1 MPTSETL
8 PFSWNRNNLTME
20 NLLDP
25 PSWLKSIANLPAKFE
40 GDDFQFPL
48 RGGDEST
55 RKGAVLILFSGQED
69 SPEVLITL
77 RSSQMRSHAG
87 QPSFPGGAI
96 DLTDKDA
103 ISAALRESEE
113 EVGLRSESI
122 EVIGLLPELWLPPS
136 NFHVSPVLAWWRQPH
151 EIAPQSVE
159 EVVRAENISLI
170 ELADPVNRYN
180 VRHKSGYIGPAF
192 NVAEMLIWGFT
203 AGIIDRILHHSG
215 YEREWDQEKIIELT
229 P

>member
-1 MPTSETL
+1 MSAENISAHPNWLNKIAEL
-8 PFSWNRNNLTME
+8 P
-20 NLLDP
+20 
-25 PSWLKSIANLPAKFE
+25 KKFE
-40 GDDFQFPL
+40 SDDFQFPL

-55 RKGAVLILFSGQED
+55 RKGAVLILFSGKGQV
-69 SPEVLITL
+69 PEVLITL

-96 DLTDKDA
+96 DLNDKDA
-103 ISAALRESEE
+103 ITAALRESEE
-113 EVGLRSESI
+113 EVGLRSETV
-122 EVIGLLPELWLPPS
+122 EVIGVLPELWLPPS
-136 NFHVSPVLAWWRQPH
+136 NFHISPVVAWWRDPH

-170 ELADPVNRYN
+170 DLADPANRAK

-203 AGIIDRILHHSG
+203 AGIIDRILFHSG
-215 YEREWDQEKIIELT
+215 YEREWDHEKIIELT

>member
-1 MPTSETL
+1 
-8 PFSWNRNNLTME
+8 ME
-20 NLLDP
+20 NFINP
-25 PSWLKSIANLPAKFE
+25 PSWLKNVANLPAKFE

-55 RKGAVLILFSGQED
+55 RKGAVLILFSGQD
-69 SPEVLITL
+69 HAPEVLITL

-96 DLTDKDA
+96 DLTDEDA
-103 ISAALRESEE
+103 TSAALRESEE
-113 EVGLRSESI
+113 EVGLRSESV

-136 NFHVSPVLAWWRQPH
+136 NFHITPVVAWWRQPH
-151 EIAPQSVE
+151 EIYPQSHE
-159 EVVRAENISLI
+159 EVVRAENISLL
-170 ELADPVNRYN
+170 ELADPANRAN

-203 AGIIDRILHHSG
+203 GGIIDRILHHSG

>member
-1 MPTSETL
+1 MSAENISAHPNWLNKIAEL
-8 PFSWNRNNLTME
+8 P
-20 NLLDP
+20 
-25 PSWLKSIANLPAKFE
+25 KKFE
-40 GDDFQFPL
+40 SDDFQFPL
-48 RGGDEST
+48 RGGDETT
-55 RKGAVLILFSGQED
+55 RKGAVLILFSGEKEA
-69 SPEVLITL
+69 PEVLITL

-96 DLTDKDA
+96 DLNDKDA
-103 ISAALRESEE
+103 ITAALRESEE
-113 EVGLRSESI
+113 EVGLRSETV
-122 EVIGLLPELWLPPS
+122 EVIGVLPELWLPPS
-136 NFHVSPVLAWWRQPH
+136 NFHVSPVVAWWRDPH

-170 ELADPVNRYN
+170 DLADPANRAK

-203 AGIIDRILHHSG
+203 AGIIDRILFHSG

>member
-1 MPTSETL
+1 
-8 PFSWNRNNLTME
+8 ME
-20 NLLDP
+20 NFTNP
-25 PSWLKSIANLPAKFE
+25 PSWLTKIANLPAKFE
-40 GDDFQFPL
+40 ADDFQFPL

-55 RKGAVLILFSGQED
+55 RKGAVLILFSGEEEA
-69 SPEVLITL
+69 PEILITL

-113 EVGLRSESI
+113 EVGLRSETV

-136 NFHVSPVLAWWRQPH
+136 NYQVTPVVAWWRQPH
-151 EIAPQSVE
+151 VISPQSVE

-170 ELADPVNRYN
+170 DLADPANRAR
-180 VRHKSGYIGPAF
+180 VRHKSGYMGPAF

-203 AGIIDRILHHSG
+203 AGIIDRILFHSG
-215 YEREWDQEKIIELT
+215 YEREWDHEKIVELT

>member
-1 MPTSETL
+1 MPTRKTL
-8 PFSWNRNNLTME
+8 PFSWNRKNLTME

-25 PSWLKSIANLPAKFE
+25 PGWLTNIANLPTKFE

-96 DLTDKDA
+96 DLADKDA
-103 ISAALRESEE
+103 ITAALRESEE
-113 EVGLRSESI
+113 EVGLRSETV
-122 EVIGLLPELWLPPS
+122 EVLGLLPELWLPPS
-136 NFHVSPVLAWWRQPH
+136 NFQVSPVLAWWRKPH

-170 ELADPVNRYN
+170 DLANPANRSN
-180 VRHKSGYIGPAF
+180 VRHMSGYIGPAF

-215 YEREWDQEKIIELT
+215 YERECDHEKIIELS

>member
-1 MPTSETL
+1 MSAENISAHPNWLNKIAEL
-8 PFSWNRNNLTME
+8 P
-20 NLLDP
+20 
-25 PSWLKSIANLPAKFE
+25 KKFE
-40 GDDFQFPL
+40 SDDFQFPL

-55 RKGAVLILFSGQED
+55 RKGAVLILFSGKGQV
-69 SPEVLITL
+69 PEVLITL

-96 DLTDKDA
+96 DLNDKDA
-103 ISAALRESEE
+103 ITAALRESEE
-113 EVGLRSESI
+113 EVGLRSETV
-122 EVIGLLPELWLPPS
+122 EVIGVLPELWLPPS
-136 NFHVSPVLAWWRQPH
+136 NFHVSPVVAWWRDPH

-170 ELADPVNRYN
+170 DLADPANRAK

-203 AGIIDRILHHSG
+203 AGIIDRILFHSG

>member
-1 MPTSETL
+1 
-8 PFSWNRNNLTME
+8 ME
-20 NLLDP
+20 NLVNP
-25 PSWLKSIANLPAKFE
+25 PEWLVNIADLPAKFE
-40 GDDFQFPL
+40 SDNFQFPL

-55 RKGAVLILFSGQED
+55 RKGAVLILFSGNKYA
-69 SPEVLITL
+69 PEVLITL

-87 QPSFPGGAI
+87 QPSFPGGAV
-96 DLTDKDA
+96 DASDKDA

-113 EVGLRSESI
+113 EVGLKSETV

-136 NFHVSPVLAWWRQPH
+136 NFHVSPVLAWWRDPH

-170 ELADPVNRYN
+170 ELAHPANRSN
-180 VRHKSGYIGPAF
+180 VRHKSGYMGPAF

-215 YEREWDQEKIIELT
+215 YEREWDHEKIIELA

>member
-1 MPTSETL
+1 MSAENISAHPNWLNKIVEL
-8 PFSWNRNNLTME
+8 PN
-20 NLLDP
+20 
-25 PSWLKSIANLPAKFE
+25 KFE
-40 GDDFQFPL
+40 SDDFQFPL

-55 RKGAVLILFSGQED
+55 RKGAVLILFSGKGQV
-69 SPEVLITL
+69 PEVLITL

-96 DLTDKDA
+96 DLNDKDA
-103 ISAALRESEE
+103 ITAALRESEE
-113 EVGLRSESI
+113 EVGLRSETV
-122 EVIGLLPELWLPPS
+122 EVIGVLPELWLPPS
-136 NFHVSPVLAWWRQPH
+136 NFHISPVVAWWRDPH

-170 ELADPVNRYN
+170 DLADPANRAK

-203 AGIIDRILHHSG
+203 AGIIDRILFHSG
-215 YEREWDQEKIIELT
+215 YEREWDHEKIIELT

>member
-1 MPTSETL
+1 MSAENISAHPNWLNKIVEL
-8 PFSWNRNNLTME
+8 PN
-20 NLLDP
+20 
-25 PSWLKSIANLPAKFE
+25 KFE
-40 GDDFQFPL
+40 SDDFQFPL

-55 RKGAVLILFSGQED
+55 RKGAVLILFSGKGQV
-69 SPEVLITL
+69 PEVLITL

-96 DLTDKDA
+96 DLNDKDA
-103 ISAALRESEE
+103 ITAALRESEE
-113 EVGLRSESI
+113 EVGLRSETV
-122 EVIGLLPELWLPPS
+122 EVIGVLPELWLPPS
-136 NFHVSPVLAWWRQPH
+136 NFHVSPVVAWWRDPH

-170 ELADPVNRYN
+170 DLADPANRAK

-203 AGIIDRILHHSG
+203 AGIIDRILFHSG

>member
-1 MPTSETL
+1 MSAENISAHPNWLNKIAEL
-8 PFSWNRNNLTME
+8 P
-20 NLLDP
+20 
-25 PSWLKSIANLPAKFE
+25 KKFE
-40 GDDFQFPL
+40 SEDLQFPL

-55 RKGAVLILFSGQED
+55 RKGAVLILFSGQDD

-96 DLTDKDA
+96 DLNDKDA

-113 EVGLRSESI
+113 EVGLRSETV
-122 EVIGLLPELWLPPS
+122 EVIGVLPELWLPPS
-136 NFHVSPVLAWWRQPH
+136 NFHISPVVAWWRDPH

-159 EVVRAENISLI
+159 EVVRAENILLI
-170 ELADPVNRYN
+170 DLADPANRAK
-180 VRHKSGYIGPAF
+180 VRHKSGYMGPAF

-203 AGIIDRILHHSG
+203 AGIIDRILFHSG
-215 YEREWDQEKIIELT
+215 YEREWDHEKIIQLT

>member
-1 MPTSETL
+1 MSAENISAHPNWLNKIVEL
-8 PFSWNRNNLTME
+8 PN
-20 NLLDP
+20 
-25 PSWLKSIANLPAKFE
+25 KFE
-40 GDDFQFPL
+40 SDDFQFPL

-55 RKGAVLILFSGQED
+55 RKGAVLILFSGKGQV
-69 SPEVLITL
+69 PEVLITL
-77 RSSQMRSHAG
+77 RSSQMRSHPG

-113 EVGLRSESI
+113 EVGLRSETV
-122 EVIGLLPELWLPPS
+122 EVTGVLPELWLPPS
-136 NFHVSPVLAWWRQPH
+136 NFHISPVVAWWRDPH

-170 ELADPVNRYN
+170 DLADPANRAK

-203 AGIIDRILHHSG
+203 AGIIDRILFHSG

>member
-1 MPTSETL
+1 MSAENISAHPNWLNKIVEL
-8 PFSWNRNNLTME
+8 PN
-20 NLLDP
+20 
-25 PSWLKSIANLPAKFE
+25 KFE
-40 GDDFQFPL
+40 SDDFQFPL

-55 RKGAVLILFSGQED
+55 RKGAVLILFSGEEEA
-69 SPEVLITL
+69 PEILITL

-103 ISAALRESEE
+103 TSAALRESEE
-113 EVGLRSESI
+113 EVGLKSETV

-136 NFHVSPVLAWWRQPH
+136 NYQVTPVVAWWRQPH
-151 EIAPQSVE
+151 VISPQSVE
-159 EVVRAENISLI
+159 EVVRAESISLI
-170 ELADPVNRYN
+170 DLADPANRAK

-203 AGIIDRILHHSG
+203 AGIIDRILFHSG
-215 YEREWDQEKIIELT
+215 YEREWDHEKIIELI

>member
-1 MPTSETL
+1 MSAENISAHPNWLNKIAEL
-8 PFSWNRNNLTME
+8 P
-20 NLLDP
+20 
-25 PSWLKSIANLPAKFE
+25 KKFE
-40 GDDFQFPL
+40 SDDFQFPL

-55 RKGAVLILFSGQED
+55 RKGAVLILFSGKGQV
-69 SPEVLITL
+69 PEVLITL

-96 DLTDKDA
+96 DLNDKDA
-103 ISAALRESEE
+103 ITAALRESEE
-113 EVGLRSESI
+113 EVGLRSETV

-136 NFHVSPVLAWWRQPH
+136 NFHISPVVAWWRDPH

-170 ELADPVNRYN
+170 DLADPANRAK

-203 AGIIDRILHHSG
+203 AGIIDRILFHSG
-215 YEREWDQEKIIELT
+215 YEREWDHEKIIELT

>member
-1 MPTSETL
+1 MSAENISAHPNWLNKIAEL
-8 PFSWNRNNLTME
+8 PN
-20 NLLDP
+20 
-25 PSWLKSIANLPAKFE
+25 KFE
-40 GDDFQFPL
+40 NDDFQFPHTFSL
-48 RGGDEST
+48 RDGDEST
-55 RKGAVLILFSGQED
+55 RKGAVLILFSGKEQV
-69 SPEVLITL
+69 PEVLITL

-96 DLTDKDA
+96 DLNDKDA
-103 ISAALRESEE
+103 ITAALRESEE
-113 EVGLRSESI
+113 EVGLRSETV

-136 NFHVSPVLAWWRQPH
+136 NYQVTPVLAWWCDPH

-170 ELADPVNRYN
+170 DLADPANRSN

-215 YEREWDQEKIIELT
+215 YEREWDHEKIIELT

>member
-1 MPTSETL
+1 MSAENISAHPNWLNKIVEL
-8 PFSWNRNNLTME
+8 PN
-20 NLLDP
+20 
-25 PSWLKSIANLPAKFE
+25 KFE
-40 GDDFQFPL
+40 SDDFQFPL

-55 RKGAVLILFSGQED
+55 RKGAVLILFSGKGQV
-69 SPEVLITL
+69 PEVLITL
-77 RSSQMRSHAG
+77 RSSQMRSHPG

-96 DLTDKDA
+96 DLNDKDA

-113 EVGLRSESI
+113 EVGLRSETV
-122 EVIGLLPELWLPPS
+122 EVIGVLPELWLPPS
-136 NFHVSPVLAWWRQPH
+136 NFHVSPVVAWWRDPH

-170 ELADPVNRYN
+170 DLADPANRAK

-203 AGIIDRILHHSG
+203 AGIIDRILFHSG
-215 YEREWDQEKIIELT
+215 YEREWDHEKIIELT

>member
-1 MPTSETL
+1 MSAENISAHPNWLNKIAEL
-8 PFSWNRNNLTME
+8 P
-20 NLLDP
+20 
-25 PSWLKSIANLPAKFE
+25 KKFE
-40 GDDFQFPL
+40 SDDFQFPL
-48 RGGDEST
+48 RGGDETT
-55 RKGAVLILFSGQED
+55 RKGAVLILFSGEKEA
-69 SPEVLITL
+69 PEILITL

-96 DLTDKDA
+96 DLNDKDA
-103 ISAALRESEE
+103 ITAALRESEE
-113 EVGLRSESI
+113 EVGLRSETV
-122 EVIGLLPELWLPPS
+122 EVIGVLPELWLPPS
-136 NFHVSPVLAWWRQPH
+136 NFHVSPVVAWWRDPH

-170 ELADPVNRYN
+170 DLADPANRAK

-203 AGIIDRILHHSG
+203 AGIIDRILFHSG
-215 YEREWDQEKIIELT
+215 YEREWDHEKIIELT

>member
-1 MPTSETL
+1 
-8 PFSWNRNNLTME
+8 ME
-20 NLLDP
+20 NFITP
-25 PSWLKSIANLPAKFE
+25 PSWLSNLANLPAKFE

-96 DLTDKDA
+96 DLTDEDA
-103 ISAALRESEE
+103 TSAALRESEE
-113 EVGLRSESI
+113 EVGLRSESV

-136 NFHVSPVLAWWRQPH
+136 NFRITPVVAWWRQPH
-151 EIAPQSVE
+151 EIYPQSHE
-159 EVVRAENISLI
+159 EVVRAENISLL
-170 ELADPVNRYN
+170 ELADPANRAN

-203 AGIIDRILHHSG
+203 GGIIDRILHHSG

>member
-1 MPTSETL
+1 MSAENISAHPNWLNKIAEL
-8 PFSWNRNNLTME
+8 P
-20 NLLDP
+20 
-25 PSWLKSIANLPAKFE
+25 KKFE
-40 GDDFQFPL
+40 SDDFQFPL
-48 RGGDEST
+48 RGGDETT
-55 RKGAVLILFSGQED
+55 RKGAVLILFSGEKEA
-69 SPEVLITL
+69 PEILITL

-96 DLTDKDA
+96 DLNDKDA
-103 ISAALRESEE
+103 ITAALRESEE
-113 EVGLRSESI
+113 EVGLRSETV
-122 EVIGLLPELWLPPS
+122 EVIGVLPELWLPPS
-136 NFHVSPVLAWWRQPH
+136 NFHVSPVVAWWRDPH

-170 ELADPVNRYN
+170 DLADPANRAK

-203 AGIIDRILHHSG
+203 AGIIDRILFHSG

>member
-1 MPTSETL
+1 MSAENISAHPNWLNKIVEL
-8 PFSWNRNNLTME
+8 PN
-20 NLLDP
+20 
-25 PSWLKSIANLPAKFE
+25 KFE
-40 GDDFQFPL
+40 SDDFQFPL

-55 RKGAVLILFSGQED
+55 RKGAVLILFSGKGQV
-69 SPEVLITL
+69 PEVLITL
-77 RSSQMRSHAG
+77 RSSQMRSHPG

-113 EVGLRSESI
+113 EVGLRSETV
-122 EVIGLLPELWLPPS
+122 EVIGVLPELWLPPS
-136 NFHVSPVLAWWRQPH
+136 NFHVSPVVAWWRDPH

-170 ELADPVNRYN
+170 DLADPANRAK

-203 AGIIDRILHHSG
+203 AGIIDRILFHSG

>member
-1 MPTSETL
+1 MSAENISAHPNWLNKIVEL
-8 PFSWNRNNLTME
+8 PN
-20 NLLDP
+20 
-25 PSWLKSIANLPAKFE
+25 KFE
-40 GDDFQFPL
+40 SDDFQFPL

-55 RKGAVLILFSGQED
+55 RKGAVLILFSGKGQV
-69 SPEVLITL
+69 PEVLITL

-96 DLTDKDA
+96 DLNDKDA
-103 ISAALRESEE
+103 ITAALRESEE
-113 EVGLRSESI
+113 EVGLRSETV
-122 EVIGLLPELWLPPS
+122 EVIGVLPELWLPPS
-136 NFHVSPVLAWWRQPH
+136 NFHVSPVVAWWRDPH

-170 ELADPVNRYN
+170 DIADPANRAK

-203 AGIIDRILHHSG
+203 AGIIDRILFHSG
-215 YEREWDQEKIIELT
+215 YEREWDHEKIIELR

>member
-1 MPTSETL
+1 MSAENISAHPNWLNKIVEL
-8 PFSWNRNNLTME
+8 PN
-20 NLLDP
+20 
-25 PSWLKSIANLPAKFE
+25 KFE
-40 GDDFQFPL
+40 SDDFQFPL

-55 RKGAVLILFSGQED
+55 RKGAVLILFSGKGQV
-69 SPEVLITL
+69 PEVLITL

-96 DLTDKDA
+96 DLNDKDA
-103 ISAALRESEE
+103 ITAALRESEE
-113 EVGLRSESI
+113 EVGLRSETV
-122 EVIGLLPELWLPPS
+122 EVIGVLPELWLPPS
-136 NFHVSPVLAWWRQPH
+136 NFHISPVVAWWRDPH

-170 ELADPVNRYN
+170 DLADPANRAK

-203 AGIIDRILHHSG
+203 AGIIDRILFHIG
-215 YEREWDQEKIIELT
+215 YEREWDHEKIIELT

>member
-1 MPTSETL
+1 
-8 PFSWNRNNLTME
+8 ME
-20 NLLDP
+20 NFTNP
-25 PSWLKSIANLPAKFE
+25 PSWLTKIANLPAKFE
-40 GDDFQFPL
+40 ADDFQFPL

-55 RKGAVLILFSGQED
+55 RKGAVLILFSGEEEA
-69 SPEVLITL
+69 PEILITL

-113 EVGLRSESI
+113 EVGLRSETV

-136 NFHVSPVLAWWRQPH
+136 NYQVTPVVAWWRQPH
-151 EIAPQSVE
+151 VIYPQSVE
-159 EVVRAENISLI
+159 EVVRAENIALI
-170 ELADPVNRYN
+170 DLADPANRAK
-180 VRHKSGYIGPAF
+180 VRHKSGYMGPAF

-203 AGIIDRILHHSG
+203 AGIIDRILFHSG
-215 YEREWDQEKIIELT
+215 YEREWDHEKIIELT